1 MAKQNINIVGIP
13 ILYNILE
20 EIKDNLS
27 FKVVNFSST
36 DNFLKFLNENKLDK
50 KNFFIITN
58 ISNKDFFLKKNFF
71 DVKNIFFMSPK
82 NRKIYIENN
91 YNIFK
96 YPVDIY
102 NLIEKINIQLIKYK
116 YNFQS
121 KIKVKN
127 YSLDLNSRI
136 ISKGDN
142 ILKLTEREMDI
153 IIFLTESNLP
163 QKINALQ
170 NRVWGYSSELE
181 THTVET
187 HVYRLRKKIYD
198 NFKDQYFIISTDT
211 GYFIEWKRKISLLE
225 N

>member
-27 FKVVNFSST
+27 FKVVNFSNT

-50 KNFFIITN
+50 KNFFIITSIN
-58 ISNKDFFLKKNFF
+58 NKDFFLKKNFF

-153 IIFLTESNLP
+153 IIFLNESNIP

-170 NRVWGYSSELE
+170 NQVWGYSSELE

-187 HVYRLRKKIYD
+187 HIYRLRKKISD
-198 NFKDQYFIISTDT
+198 SFKDENFILSTDN
-211 GYFIEWKRKISLLE
+211 GYFIK
-225 N
+225 

>member
-1 MAKQNINIVGIP
+1 MIKQNISIVGNP

-50 KNFFIITN
+50 KNFFIITSIN
-58 ISNKDFFLKKNFF
+58 NKDFFLKKNFF
-71 DVKNIFFMSPK
+71 NVKNIFFMSSK
-82 NRKIYIENN
+82 NRKIDIENN

-187 HVYRLRKKIYD
+187 HIYRLRKKISES
-198 NFKDQYFIISTDT
+198 FKDEQFIVSTDK
-211 GYFIEWKRKISLLE
+211 GYFIE
-225 N
+225 

>member
-1 MAKQNINIVGIP
+1 
-13 ILYNILE
+13 
-20 EIKDNLS
+20 
-27 FKVVNFSST
+27 
-36 DNFLKFLNENKLDK
+36 
-50 KNFFIITN
+50 
-58 ISNKDFFLKKNFF
+58 
-71 DVKNIFFMSPK
+71 MSPK

-153 IIFLTESNLP
+153 IIFLNESNLP

-170 NRVWGYSSELE
+170 NQVWGYSSELE

-211 GYFIEWKRKISLLE
+211 GYFIE
-225 N
+225 

>member
-27 FKVVNFSST
+27 FKVVNFSNT

-50 KNFFIITN
+50 KNFFIITSIN
-58 ISNKDFFLKKNFF
+58 NKDFFLKKNFF

-82 NRKIYIENN
+82 NRKIDIENN
-91 YNIFK
+91 FNIFK

-170 NRVWGYSSELE
+170 NQVWGYSSELE

-198 NFKDQYFIISTDT
+198 SFKDQYFIISTDT
-211 GYFIEWKRKISLLE
+211 GYFIE
-225 N
+225 

>member
-50 KNFFIITN
+50 KNFFIITSIN
-58 ISNKDFFLKKNFF
+58 NKDFFLKKNFF
-71 DVKNIFFMSPK
+71 NVKNIFFMSSK
-82 NRKIYIENN
+82 NRKIDIENN
-91 YNIFK
+91 FNIFK

-153 IIFLTESNLP
+153 IIFLNESNLP

-170 NRVWGYSSELE
+170 NQVWGYSSELE

-211 GYFIEWKRKISLLE
+211 GYFIE
-225 N
+225 

>member
-27 FKVVNFSST
+27 FKIVNFSST

-50 KNFFIITN
+50 KNFFIITSIN
-58 ISNKDFFLKKNFF
+58 NKDFFLKKNLFN
-71 DVKNIFFMSPK
+71 VKNIFFMSQK
-82 NRKIYIENN
+82 NKKIDIENN

-211 GYFIEWKRKISLLE
+211 GYFIE
-225 N
+225 

>member
-1 MAKQNINIVGIP
+1 
-13 ILYNILE
+13 
-20 EIKDNLS
+20 
-27 FKVVNFSST
+27 
-36 DNFLKFLNENKLDK
+36 
-50 KNFFIITN
+50 
-58 ISNKDFFLKKNFF
+58 
-71 DVKNIFFMSPK
+71 MSPK

-170 NRVWGYSSELE
+170 NQVWGYSSELE

-211 GYFIEWKRKISLLE
+211 GYFIE
-225 N
+225 

>member
-50 KNFFIITN
+50 KNFFIITSIN
-58 ISNKDFFLKKNFF
+58 NKDFFLKKNFF
-71 DVKNIFFMSPK
+71 NVKNIFFMSPK

-142 ILKLTEREMDI
+142 ILNNKKFLKLTEREMDI

-211 GYFIEWKRKISLLE
+211 GYFIE
-225 N
+225 

>member
-1 MAKQNINIVGIP
+1 MAKQNINIIGIP

-27 FKVVNFSST
+27 FKVVNFNST
-36 DNFLKFLNENKLDK
+36 ANFLKFLNENKLDK
-50 KNFFIITN
+50 KNFFIITSIN
-58 ISNKDFFLKKNFF
+58 NKDFFLEKYFF
-71 DVKNIFFMSPK
+71 NVKNIFFMSPK
-82 NRKIYIENN
+82 NKKIDVENN

-136 ISKGDN
+136 ISKDDN

-153 IIFLTESNLP
+153 IIFLNDSNLP
-163 QKINALQ
+163 QKINVLQ
-170 NRVWGYSSELE
+170 DQVWGYSSELE

-187 HVYRLRKKIYD
+187 HIYRLRKKIYD
-198 NFKDQYFIISTDT
+198 SFKDQHFIISTDT
-211 GYFIEWKRKISLLE
+211 GYFIE
-225 N
+225 

>member
-36 DNFLKFLNENKLDK
+36 ANFLKFLNENKLDK

-211 GYFIEWKRKISLLE
+211 GYFIE
-225 N
+225 

>member
-27 FKVVNFSST
+27 FEIANFVRT
-36 DNFLKFLNENKLDK
+36 DDFLKFLNESKANN

-170 NRVWGYSSELE
+170 NQVWGYSSELE

-211 GYFIEWKRKISLLE
+211 GYFIE
-225 N
+225 